1 MQSFQRTTGCGLIN
15 GNFLGKKVCL
25 SGWVA
30 RRRDHGGLIFIDL
43 RDRSGLMQLVF
54 NPAFSTE
61 AHQEAHQLRSEYVIT
76 VCGIVVERSPQTV
89 NTELP
94 TGHYELQVQS
104 LSILNKAKSLPFMLD
119 EAGLV
124 DEELRLKYRYLD
136 LRRPAMQ
143 HKLALRHEVIF
154 AMREF
159 FYKEGFYEIE
169 TPVLT
174 KVTPEGARG
183 FLVPFRVYP
192 GTFYALSQ
200 SPQLYKQL
208 LMASGMEKYF
218 QIARC
223 FRDEDSRADRQP
235 EFTQLDIEMSF
246 IDEVTI
252 QTLIE
257 KMLKYIYKKAL
268 GRDITIP
275 FSRMTYDDAFAQY
288 GSDKPDVRFAL
299 PIYESTSLFAGTE
312 LKFMRAILDQGG
324 KIGALH
330 VQNHTFSRG
339 DFDKWVARAQE
350 LGSKG
355 LVYIHIKSLEQIE
368 SPIANFLPKDF
379 VSQAQKIVPTLTV
392 GSTLFLVAGPY
403 RQAWDV
409 LGRLRLELGHT
420 LQLIPHATDAF
431 LWVTDFPLFEY
442 NSQTKEWQSV
452 HHPFTSPQEGWEGKE
467 EKDMKARAY
476 DVVLNGIELGGGS
489 IRIHHPDVQAKVFEL
504 IGLDRE
510 KAQEK
515 FGFLLEAQ
523 ELGFPPHGGIALGLD
538 RLIMLMT
545 KSTSIREV
553 IAFPKTQRGNDP
565 LMEAPTS
572 IPEKQLQEY
581 GLRYMP
587 AKGSSEKAK

>member
-1 MQSFQRTTGCGLIN
+1 MQSFQRTTGCGLIDKN
-15 GNFLGKKVCL
+15 YLHKKVCL
-25 SGWVA
+25 AGWVA

-54 NPAFSTE
+54 NPTFSKE
-61 AHQEAHQLRSEYVIT
+61 AHQDAHQLRSEYVIA
-76 VCGIVVERSPQTV
+76 VCGTVVERTPQTI
-89 NTELP
+89 NADLP
-94 TGHYELQVQS
+94 TGHYELQVES
-104 LSILNKAKSLPFMLD
+104 LSILNKAKPLPFMIED
-119 EAGLV
+119 TGAV

-136 LRRPAMQ
+136 LRRSSMQ
-143 HKLALRHEVIF
+143 KKIALRHEVIF

-159 FYKEGFYEIE
+159 FYKEAFYEIE
-169 TPVLT
+169 TPILT

-183 FLVPFRVYP
+183 FLVPFRIYP

-223 FRDEDSRADRQP
+223 FRDEDTRADRQP

-246 IDEVTI
+246 IDELTI

-257 KMLKYIYKKAL
+257 KMLKYVYKKVL
-268 GRDITIP
+268 GQDITIP
-275 FSRMTYDDAFAQY
+275 FMRMTYDEAFAKY
-288 GSDKPDVRFAL
+288 GSDKPDVRFDL
-299 PIYESTSLFAGTE
+299 PITNCTELFAKTE
-312 LKFMRAILDQGG
+312 LKFMRSVLDHGG
-324 KIGALH
+324 NIGALH
-330 VQNHTFSRG
+330 IPHHFFSRG

-350 LGSKG
+350 LGAKG
-355 LVYIHIKSLEQIE
+355 LVYIHCKDTQQLE
-368 SPIANFLPKDF
+368 SPIANFLPQDF
-379 VSQAQKIVPTLTV
+379 FKQAQKLIPNLAP
-392 GSTLFLVAGPY
+392 GSTLFLIAGPY
-403 RQAWDV
+403 KQAWEV
-409 LGRLRLELGHT
+409 LGRLRLELAAT
-420 LQLIPHATDAF
+420 LQQISYDKNAF

-442 NSQTKEWQSV
+442 NEQTKEWQAV
-452 HHPFTSPQEGWEGKE
+452 HHPFTSPQAGWESKE
-467 EKDMKARAY
+467 PKDMKARAY

-489 IRIHHPDVQAKVFEL
+489 IRIYQPEIQSKVFEL
-504 IGLDRE
+504 IGLNAQ

-545 KSTSIREV
+545 QSSSIREV

-572 IPEKQLQEY
+572 VEEKQLRDY
-581 GLRYMP
+581 GLRFLP
-587 AKGSSEKAK
+587 GKGNA